1 MKLILEFIGL
11 IAIMFIVMIITTL
24 MSDSIY
30 KYLYQTE
37 CIVFKHI
44 QTYRQVSLNV
54 VKLRFQNEKINSPTS
69 YRIRCSI

>member
-1 MKLILEFIGL
+1 MKSILEFIGL
-11 IAIMFIVMIITTL
+11 IAVMFIVMIITTL

-44 QTYRQVSLNV
+44 YLPNGKFECR
-54 VKLRFQNEKINSPTS
+54 KIEDSE
-69 YRIRCSI
+69 